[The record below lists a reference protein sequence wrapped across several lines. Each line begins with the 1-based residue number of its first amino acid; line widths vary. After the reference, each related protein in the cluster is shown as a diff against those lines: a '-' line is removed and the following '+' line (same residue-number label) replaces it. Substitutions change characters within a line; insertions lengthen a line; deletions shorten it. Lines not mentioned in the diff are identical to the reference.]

1 MISLFF
7 RTLGIGNL
15 LRKCVEG
22 KSRVDVICIF
32 LKIASGVLS
41 YCLFLK
47 RDLSGFKRF
56 GLGFVRFVNAINI
69 LLVNNLTIHPSY
81 KQFRTSTG
89 HSSDS
94 IGRTPDFITSYFLY
108 NCSCNKGPAILPDEK
123 FNTGPGAQQSK
134 DADHIFLSLL
144 KEMWFGIP
152 SLLRIFVVG
161 RVPFTLLRAAHG
173 PRHPCLPE
181 EGGKEWMGHRRYFV
195 RKDPLDTGKTKEW
208 IEMDGENFYRF
219 LASDE
224 AKGRRFVRIADN
236 GDDECDVI
244 YMEASDKDFR
254 NWKAN
259 DNRRL
264 YYKRLHGRRRKKVS
278 LSEFIN
284 ENENEALTFED
295 VIGSDDELP
304 EDTAVRHMLTG
315 ELYAAMERLSAEER
329 ELLEMYYWESMKLQE
344 IGRELGTT
352 PQNIYQRLKRINRK
366 LRRSMQKKKS

>member
-1 MISLFF
+1 
-7 RTLGIGNL
+7 
-15 LRKCVEG
+15 
-22 KSRVDVICIF
+22 
-32 LKIASGVLS
+32 
-41 YCLFLK
+41 
-47 RDLSGFKRF
+47 
-56 GLGFVRFVNAINI
+56 
-69 LLVNNLTIHPSY
+69 
-81 KQFRTSTG
+81 
-89 HSSDS
+89 
-94 IGRTPDFITSYFLY
+94 
-108 NCSCNKGPAILPDEK
+108 
-123 FNTGPGAQQSK
+123 
-134 DADHIFLSLL
+134 
-144 KEMWFGIP
+144 
-152 SLLRIFVVG
+152 
-161 RVPFTLLRAAHG
+161 
-173 PRHPCLPE
+173 
-181 EGGKEWMGHRRYFV
+181 MGHRRYFV
-195 RKDPLDTGKTKEW
+195 RKDPLDAGKTKMW
-208 IEMDGENFYRF
+208 IEMDGESFYRF

-352 PQNIYQRLKRINRK
+352 PQNIYQRLKRINLK